1 MGGGGGKRGFTTN
14 SILIVKREKELKKD
28 KKRIV
33 AIHVSNNSIEE
44 LKTSSVGLSLCHKM
58 RTQSSCINCMALI
71 MMDTYYVYKFKS
83 NTIRKDYCGL
93 YKTFWDYTKGGLVE
107 TKPNQVGMGDAVT
120 IDNEPTRHGHQDR
133 NKNQKQT

>member
-44 LKTSSVGLSLCHKM
+44 LKTSSVGLNLCHKM

-71 MMDTYYVYKFKS
+71 MMDTYYFINLKVIQLEKIIVGC
-83 NTIRKDYCGL
+83 IRPFG
-93 YKTFWDYTKGGLVE
+93 
-107 TKPNQVGMGDAVT
+107 
-120 IDNEPTRHGHQDR
+120 ITR
-133 NKNQKQT
+133 KAA